1 MLKQTYIEY
10 FNIDNEINHHGTSIE
25 VISDKLL
32 NTEPKQKKKKS
43 KVGERKKTLI
53 CKPEAC
59 HIKNVHLGW

>member
-43 KVGERKKTLI
+43 KVGEKK
-53 CKPEAC
+53 KPVFVSLKRV
-59 HIKNVHLGW
+59 ISKTYI

>member
-25 VISDKLL
+25 VINDKLL

-43 KVGERKKTLI
+43 KVGKRE
-53 CKPEAC
+53 
-59 HIKNVHLGW
+59 KNLYL